1 MVASKA
7 KLSVCAD
14 IIRGIGCEG
23 NVMRRVHLPGTFRI
37 PPPLC
42 IASEW
47 ATRWATYLLSA
58 CFHPAVSA
66 SRDSGGLIDSP

>member
-1 MVASKA
+1 MVARRA
-7 KLSVCAD
+7 KLSVSAD
-14 IIRGIGCEG
+14 IIRGMGCER
-23 NVMRRVHLPGTFRI
+23 NVMRRMRLPGTFRS

-58 CFHPAVSA
+58 CFHAAVSA
-66 SRDSGGLIDSP
+66 SRESGGLIDSP